1 MLEKNSVVKVETE
14 KSKEMGS
21 TEKANFFMPSA
32 KQLYNHLSDFVIGQ
46 EEAKKV
52 LSVTIYNHFK
62 RFLSNF

>member
-21 TEKANFFMPSA
+21 TEKANFFMPSP

-46 EEAKKV
+46 
-52 LSVTIYNHFK
+52 
-62 RFLSNF
+62 